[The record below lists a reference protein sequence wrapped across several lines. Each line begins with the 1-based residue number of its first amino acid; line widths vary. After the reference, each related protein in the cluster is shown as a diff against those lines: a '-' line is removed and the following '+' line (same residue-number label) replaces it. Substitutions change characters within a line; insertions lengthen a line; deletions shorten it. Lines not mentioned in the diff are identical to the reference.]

1 MIRVF
6 HRGGESARLK
16 IEMAEVHEST
26 SLLLLYHPL
35 LFLLWPFKRY
45 TGTVHDLHLKLVN
58 DIIGEHSIARF
69 LMMLELSVICRS
81 NLR

>member
-1 MIRVF
+1 MT
-6 HRGGESARLK
+6 
-16 IEMAEVHEST
+16 EVYEST
-26 SLLLLYHPL
+26 SVLPWYHPS
-35 LFLLWPFKRY
+35 LFLLWRY